1 MAGALATRLDK
12 VQQKGGI
19 TAREVAQLLNTTPE
33 TVSRWRAG
41 RTQPQP
47 DRRDYLLRLEW
58 LIGELGDLYS
68 PEEARLWLFSPHKL
82 LRGDRPADRIQQGKI
97 EDVLTV
103 IAQLKDGAYV

>member
-1 MAGALATRLDK
+1 MASAVATRLDT
-12 VQQKGGI
+12 VQRKGGI

-41 RTQPQP
+41 KTQPQP
-47 DRRDYLLRLEW
+47 ERRDYLLRLEW
-58 LIGELGDLYS
+58 LISELSDLYS
-68 PEEARLWLFSPHKL
+68 PDEARLWLFSPHKL
-82 LRGDRPADRIQQGKI
+82 LDAQRPADRIQQGKI

>member
-58 LIGELGDLYS
+58 LISELADLYS

-82 LRGDRPADRIQQGKI
+82 LGGDRPADRIQQGRI

>member
-1 MAGALATRLDK
+1 MASALATRLDR

-19 TAREVAQLLNTTPE
+19 TAREIAQLLNTTPE

-58 LIGELGDLYS
+58 LVGELADLYP

-82 LRGDRPADRIQQGKI
+82 LNGDRPVDRIQQGKI

-103 IAQLKDGAYV
+103 IAQIKDGAYV